1 MLEFVIILQI
11 VKVCCSIER
20 ASKVHIH
27 FFINRNIADHRLM
40 MAHMLSNFPGHT
52 STNSVWYSLVY
63 YNITAFASTNDDFL
77 ILG

>member
-1 MLEFVIILQI
+1 
-11 VKVCCSIER
+11 
-20 ASKVHIH
+20 
-27 FFINRNIADHRLM
+27 M

-52 STNSVWYSLVY
+52 STNSVWHSLVD